1 MLYNMLYS
9 RPLPPP
15 LCLNV
20 YLAPR
25 QAALGMPVLKP
36 RLLLFLPLLVL
47 LPKQAEE
54 RDVNWEDYNYE
65 REPAAGGGSQA
76 ENPLAALLAG
86 IPDFNTEELEAFA
99 ARPANIG

>member
-1 MLYNMLYS
+1 MLYS

-36 RLLLFLPLLVL
+36 WLPPLLML
-47 LPKQAEE
+47 LPKHL
-54 RDVNWEDYNYE
+54 RNVDWEDYNY
-65 REPAAGGGSQA
+65 
-76 ENPLAALLAG
+76 
-86 IPDFNTEELEAFA
+86 
-99 ARPANIG
+99 